1 MSSVNNQT
9 IIDEYFFWYSENIRE
24 RIETQKGARI
34 LRYQFLEV
42 YGNKDLL
49 AIDKAGVLRYLNF
62 VKNGKYTPAG
72 KDKKNELKPYAPLTQ
87 FQNLIEFMQN
97 GVIDTGYESE
107 REMCLYD
114 IATFKTLRGARKARK
129 IKLWLYLHPTEN

>member
-1 MSSVNNQT
+1 MRKIFTIRAVVRFMSSVNNQT

-49 AIDKAGVLRYLNF
+49 AIDKADVLRYLNF

-72 KDKKNELKPYAPLTQ
+72 KDKKNELKPYAP
-87 FQNLIEFMQN
+87 QNSFRILLNSCKMESLIRAMN
-97 GVIDTGYESE
+97 LKGRCACT
-107 REMCLYD
+107 
-114 IATFKTLRGARKARK
+114 TLLLLKR
-129 IKLWLYLHPTEN
+129 